1 MMSSSP
7 EFRDWWPRRD
17 VARRLTGV
25 KHVRHPM
32 VGLMAFEHMSL
43 SIDDGSDM
51 RLIVYTPLAEQNS
64 IAKLQRLLEAMPA
77 ERRSA

>member
-1 MMSSSP
+1 M
-7 EFRDWWPRRD
+7 
-17 VARRLTGV
+17 
-25 KHVRHPM
+25 KHIRHPNA
-32 VGLMAFEHMSL
+32 GAMAFEHMSL

-64 IAKLQRLLEAMPA
+64 IAKLQKLLDEIPA

>member
-1 MMSSSP
+1 
-7 EFRDWWPRRD
+7 
-17 VARRLTGV
+17 
-25 KHVRHPM
+25 
-32 VGLMAFEHMSL
+32 MSL

-64 IAKLQRLLEAMPA
+64 IAKLQKLLDEIPA